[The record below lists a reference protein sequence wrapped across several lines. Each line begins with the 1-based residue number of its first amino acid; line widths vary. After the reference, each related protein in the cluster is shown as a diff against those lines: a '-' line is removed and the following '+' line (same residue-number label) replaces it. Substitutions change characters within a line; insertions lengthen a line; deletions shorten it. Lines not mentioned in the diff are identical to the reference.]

1 MRVLIDTNIFVWFIA
16 GSDRLNHQ
24 AINIMTDMN
33 NELVLSVASLWE
45 IAIKSSPGK
54 LELLRPFDQLIPE
67 QLELHEI
74 DILQIEL
81 PHLLRII
88 SLLFH
93 HRDPFD
99 RLIIA
104 QSISENLPIITSDN
118 AFQEYPVQLIM

>member
-45 IAIKSSPGK
+45 IAIKSSLGK

-67 QLELHEI
+67 QLELHEV

-88 SLLFH
+88 SLPFH

-104 QSISENLPIITSDN
+104 QSITENLPIITSDN
-118 AFQEYPVQLIM
+118 AFQQYPVQLIM